1 MKSAKDFDVDYQ
13 TTLTDLQSKLEEALK
28 EKQGTSVSLQKEE
41 DGKLIRFI
49 TLLCILDAA
58 YLLDAG

>member
-49 TLLCILDAA
+49 TLLCILDAV

>member
-49 TLLCILDAA
+49 TLLCILDAG